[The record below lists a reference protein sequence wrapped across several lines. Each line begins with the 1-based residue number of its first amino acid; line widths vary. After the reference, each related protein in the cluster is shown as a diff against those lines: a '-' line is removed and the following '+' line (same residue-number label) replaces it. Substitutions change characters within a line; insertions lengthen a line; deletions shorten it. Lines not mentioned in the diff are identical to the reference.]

1 MKKIK
6 EEDLILYLYNECT
19 PELRAAVEKALD
31 EDIELKDRFQVL
43 KRTIKQLNKLKLLS
57 PSRQSIKAIMKHARE
72 SSGKK

>member
-19 PELRAAVEKALD
+19 PRLRAAIEQALE
-31 EDIELKDRFQVL
+31 EDIELRDRFQVL
-43 KRTIKQLNKLKLLS
+43 KRTLKQLDKLKLLS
-57 PSRQSIKAIMKHARE
+57 PSKPSIRAILKHARE